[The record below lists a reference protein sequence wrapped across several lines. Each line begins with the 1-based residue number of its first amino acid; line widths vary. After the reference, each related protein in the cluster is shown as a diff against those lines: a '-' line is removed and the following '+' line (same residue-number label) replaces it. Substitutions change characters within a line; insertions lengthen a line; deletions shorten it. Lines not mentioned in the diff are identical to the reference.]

1 MEIIAAFVQL
11 YRENSRYLHR
21 IYKWVAKVGLDWCR
35 AQVEDPATRRALY
48 DRFML
53 SQSVYQ
59 TDPWAELSQPDQ
71 LAQWAPMADLSLEAA
86 E

>member
-21 IYKWVAKVGLDWCR
+21 VYKWVAKVGLDWCQEQM
-35 AQVEDPATRRALY
+35 ADLTARRALY

-59 TDPWAELSQPDQ
+59 VDPWAELTKPDQ